1 MRILITGAG
10 GQLGRALQAVFPG
23 HELVA
28 LDRALLDITREDA
41 VRAALAAHRPQW
53 LLNAAADNAVDAAEK
68 DSAAAFAIN
77 EGGPRTLARATAEA
91 GVTLLHVSTDYV
103 FDGEA
108 TAAYDEDAT
117 PNPKSAYGRSK
128 LAGEV
133 ALRSENPN
141 HYVVRTAWVYAPQGK
156 NFPLTMLE
164 LAKKGG
170 VRVVN
175 DQTGSPTYAPH
186 LAAAIARLVLARPA
200 FGTYHMAGSGAATW
214 YELTLA
220 LFEAM
225 KIGVSV
231 TPVTTAEFPRPAPR
245 PRYSVLATIREP
257 RIELPPWREG
267 LGAFAL
273 ALARERAQASGR

>member
-1 MRILITGAG
+1 VRILITGAG
-10 GQLGRALQAVFPG
+10 GQLGRALQAALAG
-23 HELVA
+23 HELVP
-28 LDRALLDITREDA
+28 LERAQLDITRPDDVA
-41 VRAALAAHRPQW
+41 AALRTHRPGW
-53 LLNAAADNAVDAAEK
+53 LLNAAAYNAVDAAEK
-68 DSAAAFAIN
+68 DHDTAFTIN
-77 EGGPRTLARATAEA
+77 QRGPRILARATAEA

-108 TAAYDEDAT
+108 AAPYDEDAR
-117 PNPKSAYGRSK
+117 PDPRSAYGRSK

-133 ALRSENPN
+133 AVRDGNPC
-141 HYVVRTAWVYAPQGK
+141 HYVVRTAWVYAARGK

-164 LAKKGG
+164 LAKRGP

-186 LAAAIARLVLARPA
+186 LAAAIARLVEAKPA

-214 YELTLA
+214 YELTVA

-225 KIGVSV
+225 QVPVTV

-245 PRYSVLATIREP
+245 PRYSVLTTVRAP

-267 LGAFAL
+267 LAAFA
-273 ALARERAQASGR
+273 RELGAG